1 MAQTFVGQ
9 SRIVFMGSGHFAI
22 PALQALLAEYPV
34 VGVVT
39 QPDREAGR
47 GRKVQRGLVAGIA
60 DTHGLPVLQPDT
72 FKSGDAVEALGRLE
86 PDVIVVV
93 SYGRILPR
101 VVLDLPAR
109 GALNL
114 HPSLLPRHRGP
125 APIAWTILSGD
136 TKTGVTVIEMVAKMD
151 AGPIVSQH
159 ELPVKDS
166 DTTETLTAR
175 LAAENAQ
182 LLIETLPGWLAKSV
196 TPIPQDEALA
206 TYTPMM
212 SKEMG
217 IVDWNKPAAV
227 LEREVRAFIPWPV
240 SRATVGESLRV
251 LGVRVCEAG
260 GPVTSS
266 PGDVISVGSEGIGVQ
281 TGDGVLLLTRVQPDG
296 GKPMLASDY
305 ARGRPELRSLQVG
318 GLA

>member
-1 MAQTFVGQ
+1 
-9 SRIVFMGSGHFAI
+9 MGSGHFAI
-22 PALQALLAEYPV
+22 PALRALVAEYPV
-34 VGVVT
+34 AGVVT

-47 GRKVQRGLVAGIA
+47 GRKVQGGLVAGLA
-60 DTHGLPVLQPDT
+60 DAHGLPVLQPET

-86 PDVIVVV
+86 PDVIVVA

-101 VVLDLPAR
+101 AVLDLPVR

-136 TKTGVTVIEMVAKMD
+136 TKTGVTVIEMVSKMD

-159 ELPVKDS
+159 ELPVKDT

-175 LAAENAQ
+175 LAVENAR
-182 LLIETLPGWLAKSV
+182 LLIETLPGWLAGSV

-212 SKEMG
+212 TKEMG
-217 IVDWNKPAAV
+217 IVDWNKPAAE
-227 LEREVRAFIPWPV
+227 LQREVRAFIPWPV
-240 SRATVGESLRV
+240 SRATLGEPLRI
-251 LGVRVCEAG
+251 LGAKVCDRIE
-260 GPVTSS
+260 PVASS
-266 PGDVISVGSEGIGVQ
+266 PGDVISVGTEGIGVQ

-296 GKPMLASDY
+296 GKPMPAADY
-305 ARGRPELRSLQVG
+305 ARGRPDLRSLPVND
-318 GLA
+318 